1 MKRSKMFRGQLH
13 VLAASPFAYL
23 ELVSQ
28 GENHIP
34 LIMVSIMENWQT
46 SLLYQVFTNCPLC
59 VHMQAV
65 WQDVPTVGLISILLQ
80 D

>member
-1 MKRSKMFRGQLH
+1 
-13 VLAASPFAYL
+13 
-23 ELVSQ
+23 
-28 GENHIP
+28 
-34 LIMVSIMENWQT
+34 MENWQT

-80 D
+80 DSTTRGSLVPCTDVHKAHVVDSWTSVVQK